1 MKTKIQNVNFKSI
14 DDFFDYL
21 PENELEIVLHLRRI
35 VLECIPNCKEKLS
48 YNVPYYWHHSRVC
61 FIWPSSITWGNV
73 KTKGVRI
80 GFVNGNLMRDEINF
94 LEKENRKQVYVKD
107 FGSIDE
113 IDSDI
118 LKTYIFEALLVNEQ
132 LKKKK

>member
-1 MKTKIQNVNFKSI
+1 MQNVNFKNL
-14 DDFFDYL
+14 DEFFDFL
-21 PENELEIVLHLRRI
+21 PEKELELVSHLRRI

-48 YNVPYYWHHSRVC
+48 YNVPYYWNHSRVC

-73 KTKGVRI
+73 KTKGVRF
-80 GFVNGNLMRDEINF
+80 GFVNGNLMRDEINY

-107 FGSIDE
+107 FSSINEVDE
-113 IDSDI
+113 VL
-118 LKTYIFEALLVNEQ
+118 LKTYIFEALQVDEQ